1 MTFSA
6 PAAHLRNLSGVPILL
21 VFGVLFVYP
30 LLRFLLL
37 PLVPALGPL
46 GSVGIAA
53 PENFLSAHAILD
65 TLQLA
70 LVTAAVTVPAGILFA
85 FLLECRA
92 WPGNRVLAMT
102 LWLVFVLPSYLIATG
117 FQILLGWAVLRGSL
131 VQHLFFSA
139 PGIVLLLALKGL
151 PFCVLAARTG
161 WRAIGGEIGDAARI
175 HINDSWH
182 RRVLLRLLL
191 PTAGAGFV
199 IVFVEVLQDF
209 GIAATLGAQIHL
221 PLIIYAIYEQ
231 LTTMPIDF
239 AAAARLSWWLVLLA
253 GLAVALHLGI
263 SLRYTSALVHG
274 RQREVLRPSCHGAE
288 AVAATIGLAALITL
302 GLAVPLGA
310 LLAEALQ
317 PTHGAFLPLGTLT
330 SLGNSAA
337 YASVAAS
344 LAILLATGLAARAGR
359 SGRLRHAL
367 DVITLGNMAVPGL
380 VLGAAYVIAFNNAW
394 APLYGTPLL
403 LVVGYVAT
411 HAPMLVRFLQPAF
424 GQLHIN
430 LADAGRVHGL
440 GLPRRL
446 QRICVPLL
454 SKPLLWGWCLAFS
467 QILFELPVSELLYPA
482 GRTPLGVQLLQLDQS
497 LNYVTEARLAL
508 CGILVCLTAIGVAA
522 LLAADHPSPALAS
535 QERS

>member
-1 MTFSA
+1 M
-6 PAAHLRNLSGVPILL
+6 
-21 VFGVLFVYP
+21 
-30 LLRFLLL
+30 
-37 PLVPALGPL
+37 
-46 GSVGIAA
+46 
-53 PENFLSAHAILD
+53 
-65 TLQLA
+65 
-70 LVTAAVTVPAGILFA
+70 
-85 FLLECRA
+85 
-92 WPGNRVLAMT
+92 
-102 LWLVFVLPSYLIATG
+102 
-117 FQILLGWAVLRGSL
+117 
-131 VQHLFFSA
+131 
-139 PGIVLLLALKGL
+139 LLLAIKGL

-161 WRAIGGEIGDAARI
+161 WRAIGGEIGDAARV
-175 HINDSWH
+175 HIDASWR
-182 RRVLLRLLL
+182 RRVLLLRLLL

-253 GLAVALHLGI
+253 GLAVALHLAI
-263 SLRYTSALVHG
+263 LLRYTGALIHG
-274 RQREVLRPSCHGAE
+274 RQRAFLRPSCHGAE
-288 AVAATIGLAALITL
+288 AVAATIALAALVAL

-337 YASVAAS
+337 YAGVAAS

-430 LADAGRVHGL
+430 LADAGKGAWARPPPPPATHSCPAAEQAFAVGLVPGLQPDPVRAAGL
-440 GLPRRL
+440 GTALSRRPHAA
-446 QRICVPLL
+446 RR
-454 SKPLLWGWCLAFS
+454 AA
-467 QILFELPVSELLYPA
+467 A
-482 GRTPLGVQLLQLDQS
+482 GT
-497 LNYVTEARLAL
+497 
-508 CGILVCLTAIGVAA
+508 
-522 LLAADHPSPALAS
+522 
-535 QERS
+535 